1 VSVLRLL
8 GLQKFGVICGFVF
21 PLVAFCCIGV
31 AVWSYPEFSWL
42 DNALSDLGV
51 VSGVTAFSFN
61 WGLFTAGVLGF
72 FFAAVGLFNFFKKSA
87 IGKVGAAVFAVA
99 AIWLMAIGIF
109 NERFSP
115 THFIVAILFFI
126 TLPAALCILTVAL
139 YQKGAVKFAIF
150 TLSTSFIAAAPWLL
164 FFMFHY
170 VANVA
175 IPETISAIAGSI
187 WVITISYKMLKTTK
201 SPATPKATSF

>member
-1 VSVLRLL
+1 MRLF
-8 GLQKFGVICGFVF
+8 GLQKFGVVCGFVF

-31 AVWSYPEFSWL
+31 AIVSYSEFSWF

-72 FFAAVGLFNFFKKSA
+72 FFATVGMFNFFKKCA
-87 IGKVGAAVFAVA
+87 AGKVGAAAFAMA

-109 NERFSP
+109 NESFTP
-115 THFIVAILFFI
+115 VHFIVSILFFI
-126 TLPAALCILTVAL
+126 TLPVALCILTAAL
-139 YQKGAVKFAIF
+139 YLKSEVKLAIF
-150 TLSTSFIAAAPWLL
+150 TLSSSFIAAAPWILL
-164 FFMFHY
+164 FTLHY
-170 VANVA
+170 VPNVA

-187 WVITISYKMLKTTK
+187 WVITISYKMFKTNK
-201 SPATPKATSF
+201 QCNKDN